1 MDTGLSLLIVGVALW
16 AASHLF
22 KRLAPGPRGAME
34 DGTAKLVVTVMSVVA
49 LILMVLGYRWAEII
63 PVYSPMAGMGH
74 LTDLLM
80 LIAFVIFG
88 AGMSKGV
95 LWTKIRHPMLTGV
108 IVWSVAHLL
117 VNGDLASLIL
127 FGGMGLWA
135 ILSMLLINA
144 QAGAWVRPAAGAARR
159 DLALVAIAAVMYALV
174 AGVHIWLGHNPFVGT
189 YG

>member
-34 DGTAKLVVTVMSVVA
+34 DGTAKLVVTVMAVA
-49 LILMVLGYRWAEII
+49 ALVLMVVGYRWAEIV
-63 PVYSPMAGMGH
+63 PVYSPMAGIGH

-88 AGMSKGV
+88 AGMAKGV

-108 IVWSVAHLL
+108 ILWAIAHLL
-117 VNGDLASLIL
+117 VNGDLASILL

-135 ILSMLLINA
+135 VLSMLLINA
-144 QAGAWVRPAAGAARR
+144 QAGAWVQPASGGIRR
-159 DLALVAIAAVMYALV
+159 DAALVAIAAVMYGLV